1 MKVDDDGDEHEGQE
15 GLLQVLFTD
24 SSVVSWE
31 VEDPDLE
38 GKIDEDT
45 GLPNGLGR

>member
-1 MKVDDDGDEHEGQE
+1 M
-15 GLLQVLFTD
+15 LQVLFTD

-31 VEDPDLE
+31 VEDPDLA

-45 GLPNGLGR
+45 GLPTGLGR